1 MQKPRDATKPAEFD
15 AYGRNYDETV
25 NKALAF
31 SGLRIDFFTRA
42 KAEYLVDIIEHLR
55 PPARSAEVLDVG
67 CGVGNIHPLLVG
79 RVGRLAGVDVSPKC
93 LETARERNPW
103 VEYAEYNGFRLPYP
117 DKSLDVT
124 FAISVFHHVP
134 IVERLPLA
142 VEIRRILRPGGAFAM
157 FEHNPWN
164 PLTMRVVN
172 NCEFDKDAVLLHRR
186 DSEEILLGAGF
197 REVATS
203 FILTLPAAGA
213 VLRAVD
219 RLFARLP
226 LGAQFYTL
234 GRA

>member
-1 MQKPRDATKPAEFD
+1 MSKPKVGSKPAEFD
-15 AYGRNYDETV
+15 TYSRNYDETV
-25 NKALAF
+25 NRALAF
-31 SGLRIDFFTRA
+31 SGLRVDFFTRA
-42 KAEYLVDIIEHLR
+42 KMDYLLDIIERLT
-55 PPARSAEVLDVG
+55 PTAGSAEVLDVG
-67 CGVGNIHPLLVG
+67 CGVGNAHALLAG

-93 LETARERNPW
+93 VDTARERNPW
-103 VEYAEYNGFRLPYP
+103 VEYASYNGVRLPYP
-117 DKSLDVT
+117 DNSFDVA

-134 IVERLPLA
+134 IPERLPLA

-157 FEHNPWN
+157 FEHNPLN

-197 REVATS
+197 RELATR

-213 VLRAVD
+213 TLRAID
-219 RLFARLP
+219 QLFAKLP